1 MSYILFLSS
10 ISMPAS
16 SGFTIVLIMLT
27 IIPISLKKF
36 LVLYFLSIISYIANG
51 AILLKALG
59 KNKLFEIVITSG
71 SFFVIFLIYLL
82 VNAGNY

>member
-1 MSYILFLSS
+1 
-10 ISMPAS
+10 MPAS